1 MSEEN
6 VEIVRRGY
14 EAYRRGDHAE
24 MLKETDP
31 ELITYRE
38 APDGA
43 TYHGREGLF
52 QAIADWVEDFEDFE
66 MTAEE
71 FIDAN
76 DHQVVVRVHQK
87 AIGAQS
93 GAPIEADFWFVH
105 TVRGAKTT
113 RLDMLT
119 TKARALEAAGLGG

>member
-14 EAYRRGDHAE
+14 QAYQRGDVAAGLE
-24 MLKETDP
+24 YSDP
-31 ELITYRE
+31 EVVVYRAE
-38 APDGA
+38 PDGA
-43 TYHGREGLF
+43 TFRGPEGLLKAF
-52 QAIADWVEDFEDFE
+52 AEWVEDFDEFSV
-66 MTAEE
+66 TAEE

-93 GAPIEADFWFVH
+93 GVPIEADYWFVH
-105 TVRGAKTT
+105 TLKDSKLI
-113 RLDMLT
+113 RLDMLPT
-119 TKARALEAAGLGG
+119 RTRAFEAAELSE